1 MNAAWDPYHQWLGI
15 PPAEQPAD
23 LYRFLSLKK
32 FEADPRIIQAA
43 LDRQIARVR
52 AALTPATSE
61 PARRILE
68 ELATAGR
75 YLLDPNSKA
84 SYDYVL
90 RAAEPASSFQ
100 EEPEPTANPTASSR
114 APAAPVAQV
123 LNFGPYRPLERI
135 TATTMSITYKVAHQE
150 SGHHFSLK
158 TLLPAAVKD
167 ASLVK
172 RFIREIDIATRLKHP
187 NLIAGVDSGMIQNQP
202 FLVTQYVV
210 GADLAALV
218 KQVGKLPLEHALSY
232 TLQAARGLAHLH
244 EYGVYHRNIKP
255 QSLLVDNQGVLRVAN
270 MTIARVESSS
280 PLARDIN
287 LTMVG
292 LRMGSPDYLPPEQSL
307 DARVADARADIYSLG
322 CTLYFLL
329 QGQPPFSGKSMMEKV
344 IAHQNLPIP
353 ALRGERT
360 DVPDWLELLFQRM
373 LAKRPEE
380 RPGTM
385 GEIVATLEQ
394 PPSDS
399 WWKRLQGQISRGGNK
414 GAGGGES
421 V

>member
-1 MNAAWDPYHQWLGI
+1 M
-15 PPAEQPAD
+15 
-23 LYRFLSLKK
+23 
-32 FEADPRIIQAA
+32 
-43 LDRQIARVR
+43 
-52 AALTPATSE
+52 TPATNE

-68 ELATAGR
+68 ELAPAGR

-90 RAAEPASSFQ
+90 RAAEPASSFI
-100 EEPEPTANPTASSR
+100 EEPEPTASPAPSP

-123 LNFGPYRPLERI
+123 LNFGPYRPLERLA
-135 TATTMSITYKVAHQE
+135 ATTMSITYKVVHQE

-158 TLLPAAVKD
+158 TLLPAALKD

-218 KQVGKLPLEHALSY
+218 KQVGKLPLEHVVSY
-232 TLQAARGLAHLH
+232 TLQAARGLVHLH

-329 QGQPPFSGKSMMEKV
+329 QGQPPYSGKSMMEKV
-344 IAHQNLPIP
+344 IAHQNSPIP
-353 ALRGERT
+353 TLRGERT
-360 DVPDWLELLFQRM
+360 DVPDWLEGLFQRM

-385 GEIVATLEQ
+385 AEIVTTLEQ

-399 WWKRLQGQISRGGNK
+399 WWKRLQGQISRAGNK
-414 GAGGGES
+414 GSDGSEQR
-421 V
+421 